1 MYIVHCYLP
10 NFLQTYVSE
19 YDTYLLKYFVI
30 NIFYSMLVDVNNYL
44 EYSVGLI
51 SEITYIFKSLLY
63 ILEIVVSRRVR
74 TLVEAKH

>member
-1 MYIVHCYLP
+1 
-10 NFLQTYVSE
+10 
-19 YDTYLLKYFVI
+19 
-30 NIFYSMLVDVNNYL
+30 MLVDVNNYL

-51 SEITYIFKSLLY
+51 SEITYIFKNLLY